1 VDRPSEHD
9 AGRPEHGLE
18 EEPPHYHVQR
28 VREALAHDER
38 VAELE
43 VKVKVFGK
51 RVFLTGDVA
60 TKERHAAIDEV
71 LAELLPGYDIVNE
84 TRAQPLEEPTQVE
97 TLS

>member
-1 VDRPSEHD
+1 MDRPAEH
-9 AGRPEHGLE
+9 ALE
-18 EEPPHYHVQR
+18 EESPHYLVQR

-43 VKVKVFGK
+43 IKVKVFGK

-60 TKERHAAIDEV
+60 TQERHEAIDEV
-71 LAELLPGYDIVNE
+71 LAELLPDHEIVNE
-84 TRAQPLEEPTQVE
+84 TRTQPLEEPTQVE